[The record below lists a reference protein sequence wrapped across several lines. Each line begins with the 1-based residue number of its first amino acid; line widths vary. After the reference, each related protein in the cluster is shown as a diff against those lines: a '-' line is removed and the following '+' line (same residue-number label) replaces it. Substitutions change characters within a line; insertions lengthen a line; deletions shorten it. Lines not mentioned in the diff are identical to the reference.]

1 MPLTPEEIQAQLQ
14 ALQGAQGQMAT
25 QLAVSSQMMGRLES
39 SVNQLV
45 AALNSDTGFPARLG
59 ELKGKQALL
68 EERHAHLVKAI
79 WTCAGVA
86 GAALVCAIP
95 NVVQVILFFA
105 AGSGVKH

>member
-14 ALQGAQGQMAT
+14 SVQSTQATMGT
-25 QLAVSSQMMGRLES
+25 QLALNAQVMGRLDG
-39 SVNQLV
+39 SVNRLIE
-45 AALNSDTGFPARLG
+45 ALDSTTGLPARIGRL
-59 ELKGKQALL
+59 EGKATLL
-68 EERHAHLVKAI
+68 EERHAYHVKAI

-105 AGSGVKH
+105 SSGKHP